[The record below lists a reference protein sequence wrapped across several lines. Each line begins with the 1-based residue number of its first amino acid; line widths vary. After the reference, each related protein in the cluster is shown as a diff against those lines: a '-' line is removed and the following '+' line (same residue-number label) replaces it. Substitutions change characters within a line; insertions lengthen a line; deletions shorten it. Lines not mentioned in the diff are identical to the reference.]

1 MGSGGIVVID
11 DETCVVDLARYFLR
25 FTENES
31 CGKCVP
37 CRIGNKQLLTLLT
50 KIVEGKGTID
60 DFELLEELAHT
71 ISQGSLCN
79 LGKTA
84 PNPVITTLTY
94 FRDEYVAHV
103 IDKRCPAKVC
113 KELFVYQVDEETCI
127 GCEICRK
134 RCPVN
139 AVTGEKKQVHSIDI
153 AKCIKCDVCFT
164 NCPAK
169 AIRKIDRRD
178 IEVVGN

>member
-11 DETCVVDLARYFLR
+11 EDTCVVDLAKYFLQ
-25 FTENES
+25 FIQAES

-37 CRIGNKQLLTLLT
+37 CRVGNKQLLDLLV
-50 KIVEGKGTID
+50 KISKGFGNID
-60 DFELLEELAHT
+60 DFELLEELAFT
-71 ISQGSLCN
+71 ISQGSLCG

-94 FRDEYVAHV
+94 FRDEYKAHV
-103 IDKRCPAKVC
+103 IDKVCPAKVC
-113 KELFVYQVDEETCI
+113 KDLFLYQVDAETCI

-134 RCPVN
+134 RCPVG
-139 AVTGEKKQVHSIDI
+139 AITGEKKQPHVIDFE
-153 AKCIKCDVCFT
+153 KCIKCDVCST

-169 AIRKIDRRD
+169 AIRKIDKVSVK
-178 IEVVGN
+178 IVSN